1 MFPKWISFVLKYCTL
16 WGFYSP
22 PCSSLQS
29 KLFSFPIFC
38 LHFGLCT
45 WCSLNYIKSFFHMQR
60 LIEFLDVLNFLFYYV
75 NCAIAYWFIIYDSYS
90 KRKVQHAFWNI
101 FERINE
107 GSSSFSTSK
116 IANCSCL
123 AIFIKLSIA
132 DILIF
137 FLSII
142 GDNLS
147 SSSDKIVHFIYTCVI
162 DNRTFYFLLHMK
174 LIAIEL
180 QKINARF
187 PVFHQNK
194 QSSEV
199 MRNVIDIP
207 MKKTRSYYQSVYEMC
222 QNANQIFGW
231 SQLTLIILCFQS
243 FVTFLNYTYSRTT
256 GKIILQNYGTWL
268 TT

>member
-1 MFPKWISFVLKYCTL
+1 MFSKWISFVLKYCTF

-22 PCSSLQS
+22 PCASLQS
-29 KLFSFPIFC
+29 KLFSLSIFC

-90 KRKVQHAFWNI
+90 KRKVQHAFWKF
-101 FERINE
+101 FERINKDLT
-107 GSSSFSTSK
+107 FPTNK

-123 AIFIKLSIA
+123 PILIKLSIA

-222 QNANQIFGW
+222 GNANQIFGW

-256 GKIILQNYGTWL
+256 GKIILQNYGTWF